1 MVSVAAV
8 PLGGA
13 LMSVD
18 GGDCALSRDF
28 GISAELGVCEYAGKL
43 SSAHPAAINS
53 ACFHIIMTLQ
63 SVQINWGLGGEFT
76 SGTPSTLQ
84 SRDPW
89 PLRSCAHL
97 GSSNLEE
104 IQRRARSAPDL
115 AAS

>member
-18 GGDCALSRDF
+18 GGDCGLSRDF

-63 SVQINWGLGGEFT
+63 SVPISWGLGGEFT
-76 SGTPSTLQ
+76 SGTHSTPPITRPIARALV
-84 SRDPW
+84 RP
-89 PLRSCAHL
+89 P
-97 GSSNLEE
+97 GELEARGVS
-104 IQRRARSAPDL
+104 RRARSAPDL
-115 AAS
+115 ASS